1 MSLIFGRW
9 DFESQSVSPQ
19 YLDAVREI
27 ATAYAPDGASVYSRN
42 GLLGLFCALHTTKE
56 SLEERQP
63 FVTCSGAVIT
73 WDGRLDN
80 RLDISRACG
89 LKTTE
94 DTPDVLLVAAA
105 YEKYGIDCFGKF
117 VGEWALAIWH
127 QRDGVLLARDI
138 LGIRPLCYLIEQG
151 CVTWST
157 ILDPLALLAKK
168 SFNLDEEYVAGWF
181 SFFPASHLTPYSG
194 IYSVPPSS
202 FVRIRKTGSEA
213 VRYWDFDA
221 AKNIHYSSDAE
232 YEEHFRNLFKE
243 SVKRRLRSN
252 GPVLAELSGGM
263 DSSAIVSVADSVI
276 AEGGGEGPLLGTVS
290 FYNDAEANW
299 DERSYFNKVEE
310 KRGRAGFHINVS
322 DDELVQI
329 SPERERFP
337 SAPGDPG
344 RQVSRSAIALASF
357 IASSGSRIL
366 LSGIGGDEVTGGVPS
381 PEPELADLL
390 LRGQLRPFTR
400 ALKAWALAKR
410 KPWFQLLFHSLSP
423 FLPAHLSVT
432 SERLTP
438 ALWLN
443 DWLLKE
449 NRAAFAGYRSR
460 LKVFGPRP
468 SFQEN
473 VNALDG
479 LRRQFGCSGLPSLP
493 PYEKRYP
500 FLDRDLLEF
509 LYALPRSQVLRPG
522 ERRSL
527 LRRALR
533 GIVPNEILDRK
544 RKAYVVRSPMAAI
557 AARWKFLAATRKEML
572 SSAFGFIDQLK
583 FMKAIEHLHQQQDP
597 PLVFLLRTLAFEF
610 WLRDVESRGV
620 VNAPQGSPIRRWGTH
635 HTDTIR
641 ARRVQLAG
649 CETETK

>member
-1 MSLIFGRW
+1 MSLVFGRW
-9 DFESQSVSPQ
+9 DFESQSASPQ

-27 ATAYAPDGASVYSRN
+27 ATAYAPDGASVYSKN
-42 GLLGLFCALHTTKE
+42 GLLALFCALHTTKE
-56 SLEERQP
+56 SPPGRQP

-80 RLDISRACG
+80 RLDIARACG
-89 LKTTE
+89 LRTTE
-94 DTPDVLLVAAA
+94 DNPDVLLVAAA

-117 VGEWALAIWH
+117 VGEWALAIWD
-127 QRDGVLLARDI
+127 QRDGVLLARDT
-138 LGIRPLCYLIEQG
+138 LGIRPLCYLVEQD

-157 ILDPLALLAKK
+157 ILDPLVLLTKR

-202 FVRIRKTGSEA
+202 FIRIRKTGSEA
-213 VRYWDFDA
+213 VRYWDFDP

-232 YEEHFRNLFKE
+232 YEEEFRNLFKE
-243 SVKRRLRSN
+243 SVRRRLRSD

-276 AEGGGEGPLLGTVS
+276 ADGGGEGPLLGTVS

-310 KRGRAGFHINVS
+310 KRRRAGFHINVS

-329 SPERERFP
+329 SSERERFP

-344 RQVSRSAIALASF
+344 RLVSRSAIALASF
-357 IASSGSRIL
+357 ITSSGSRIL
-366 LSGIGGDEVTGGVPS
+366 LSGIGGDEVTGGVPA

-390 LRGQLRPFTR
+390 FRGQLRPFIR

-438 ALWLN
+438 APWLN

-473 VNALDG
+473 INALDG
-479 LRRQFGCSGLPSLP
+479 LRRQFGCTGLPSLP

-509 LYALPRSQVLRPG
+509 LYAIPRSQVLRPG

-557 AARWKFLAATRKEML
+557 ATRWKVLASTRKEML
-572 SSAFGFIDQLK
+572 SSAFGFIDQSEFL
-583 FMKAIEHLHQQQDP
+583 KAIEHLHQQQDP
-597 PLVFLLRTLAFEF
+597 PLVFLLRTLAFES
-610 WLRDVESRGV
+610 WLRDVEARGV
-620 VNAPQGSPIRRWGTH
+620 VNAPHGSPIRRWGTH
-635 HTDTIR
+635 HG
-641 ARRVQLAG
+641 APCKQ
-649 CETETK
+649 EEFS